1 MRRWTLEEA
10 LEPARLDRLRRL
22 LADGG
27 VLAVPTESSYG
38 LAVDPRN
45 RRGVEAVYRLK
56 AREAGKPLP
65 VVVAHTAQLA
75 DLGIDP
81 DLPILSRLSAC
92 WPGAVTVVLPL
103 RDDAPELAAAAVE
116 GRTVAVRIPAHDGLR
131 ALLAELGP
139 LTATSANLS
148 GEAPVLDPAEVA
160 DLLGR
165 GSAEIEAEIE
175 AGEIETLVIDGG
187 VLPGGSPSTVV
198 RPETDAAG
206 RLRRVLV
213 LRPGRVTAEGLSER
227 LESPVERAG

>member
-1 MRRWTLEEA
+1 VRHWTFEEA
-10 LEPARLDRLRRL
+10 LEPARLHRLRRL

-45 RRGVEAVYRLK
+45 RRGVAAVYRLK
-56 AREAGKPLP
+56 AREADKPLP

-81 DLPILSRLSAC
+81 DLPILSRLTAC

-116 GRTVAVRIPAHDGLR
+116 GRTVAVRIPAHDALR

-139 LTATSANLS
+139 LTATSANVS
-148 GEAPVLDPAEVA
+148 GEPPVVNPAEVA

-165 GSAEIEAEIE
+165 GSAGIDGDEIEA
-175 AGEIETLVIDGG
+175 LVIDDG
-187 VLPGGSPSTVV
+187 VLPGGAPSTVV
-198 RPETDAAG
+198 RPEMDAAG
-206 RLRRVLV
+206 RLGRVLV
-213 LRPGRVTAEGLSER
+213 LRPGRVTAERLAER